1 MGGGAVLLWV
11 EQLGHALMQLWE
23 GVAHLMVMRADEA
36 SKPSISMIQ
45 IAGHSEKIKR
55 KKKKDINIYC

>member
-11 EQLGHALMQLWE
+11 EQLLGHALMQLWE
-23 GVAHLMVMRADEA
+23 GVAHDSCALLVMMVMRADEA

-45 IAGHSEKIKR
+45 IAGHSEK
-55 KKKKDINIYC
+55 

>member
-1 MGGGAVLLWV
+1 MREELGQAYTTSYMWESRARCALPRGEGGDQG
-11 EQLGHALMQLWE
+11 
-23 GVAHLMVMRADEA
+23 DEA
-36 SKPSISMIQ
+36 SKASVSIIQ